1 MHLAML
7 TTLFFVI
14 FDKLSDLLFY
24 NIVVGFLLVAS
35 PSHNFPSLIFPPFN
49 TIKRNLIRVAAS
61 WAAGVWTFANQKS
74 GLCDKHVVIGGALKL
89 EFWLGSELPQ
99 TIF

>member
-35 PSHNFPSLIFPPFN
+35 PSHNSPSLIFPPFN

-61 WAAGVWTFANQKS
+61 WAGGVWTFTNQE
-74 GLCDKHVVIGGALKL
+74 GRLCDEHIVTVCALKL
-89 EFWLGSELPQ
+89 EVWLRFKLP
-99 TIF
+99 